1 MLFCREEAGS
11 SVLGGMRGF
20 KGTQQLSSVYHP
32 PHSKIYLSYKSVSV
46 ISLTQKKKKKDL
58 RFLLHKEDS
67 KYQRKDELT

>member
-46 ISLTQKKKKKDL
+46 ISLTQKKKKKI
-58 RFLLHKEDS
+58 
-67 KYQRKDELT
+67 